1 MTMVFAPVN
10 QEKKKM
16 FENTLWIYTSIAG
29 AILGAACLFYIKDT
43 RVGLWGYSKFD
54 GVLDYFRDKYG
65 WTWLNQD
72 EDAWKKVNPKIAAK
86 IGKLEER
93 LINLENECREKL

>member
-1 MTMVFAPVN
+1 MTMVFAPVI

-16 FENTLWIYTSIAG
+16 FEDTLWIYTSIAG

-72 EDAWKKVNPKIAAK
+72 PDAWKKVHPKIAAK
-86 IGKLEER
+86 IESLEER
-93 LINLENECREKL
+93 LENLEEKV

>member
-1 MTMVFAPVN
+1 MTMVFAPVI

-29 AILGAACLFYIKDT
+29 ALLGAAFLAYIKDT
-43 RVGLWGYSKFD
+43 RVGLWAYGKVD
-54 GVLDYFRDKYG
+54 ATVDYFRDKYG

-86 IGKLEER
+86 IQELEDRLNNLEE
-93 LINLENECREKL
+93 KV